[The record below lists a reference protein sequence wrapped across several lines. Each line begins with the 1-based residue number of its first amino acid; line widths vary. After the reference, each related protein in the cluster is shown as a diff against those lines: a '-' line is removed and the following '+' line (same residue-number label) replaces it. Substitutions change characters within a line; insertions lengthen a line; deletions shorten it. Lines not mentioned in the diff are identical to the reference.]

1 MKQYVV
7 IGLGRFGTS
16 IAKTLYDSGES
27 VLVIDKD
34 EDVIQ
39 DAINNDIMENG
50 ISVDATDI
58 NELKNLGLDNFDVA
72 FVCMGTSIQ
81 DSILVTLNLKEIGIA
96 KVIAKAVTE
105 AHGKVLS
112 KIGANEVVFP
122 ETYMGKRVAMK
133 EIEPNIVE
141 HIKFS
146 DTHILVEIRAPQRFV
161 GRSLAQLDLR
171 KMYKMN
177 IIAIKREN
185 GIMEITPMGDTEIR
199 RGDTLIVITDPKTA
213 RELEELN

>member
-16 IAKTLYDSGES
+16 VAKTLYESGES
-27 VLVIDKD
+27 VLVIDRDDDK
-34 EDVIQ
+34 IQ
-39 DAINNDIMENG
+39 DGINNDIMENG
-50 ISVDATDI
+50 ISVDATDV
-58 NELKNLGLDNFDVA
+58 NELKNLGIDNFDVA

-81 DSILVTLNLKEIGIA
+81 DSILVTLNLKEIGVP

-122 ETYMGKRVAMK
+122 ETYMGKRVALK
-133 EIEPNIVE
+133 EIEPNIIE

-146 DTHILVEIRAPQRFV
+146 DNSILVEIRTPAKFV
-161 GRSLAQLDLR
+161 GKTLGQLDLR
-171 KMYKMN
+171 KMFKLN

-199 RGDTLIVITDPKTA
+199 KGDMLIVITDPKTA
-213 RELEELN
+213 KELEEIK